1 MSLFTV
7 TDNDKR
13 IYQEHIQPFLPKKMI
28 DIHCHI
34 WLDKHHKTR
43 PLKEGEVKRTVTW
56 PSLVAKDN
64 SVEDLQETYR
74 LMFPDKEV
82 TPLMFASTKRETLEV
97 CNAYVQDAAARTG
110 YPALYYSDPE
120 EDADTLEKH
129 IRDGGFMG
137 VKSYLDLS
145 PSYLPE
151 AEIRIFDFFPKEQL
165 RRLDRMGAIVML
177 HIPRHGR
184 LKDPVNI
191 AQIIEIKQ
199 SFPNIRLI
207 IAHIGRAYTRE
218 DVGQAFEQFKAC
230 GECGTLMFDFCASTS
245 DYAMAKLLEAYGPK
259 HALFGSDM
267 PILRMRMRR
276 IEENGTYINLIPPG
290 LYGDPRQDSHLREVS
305 AEEGEKLTFF
315 MYEEILAFQRAAKQT
330 GLNAEDLE
338 DVFYRNGLALING
351 ARADIYGK

>member
-1 MSLFTV
+1 MTKEFIRNISAVFA
-7 TDNDKR
+7 
-13 IYQEHIQPFLPKKMI
+13 EKMI
-28 DIHCHI
+28 DMHCHI

-43 PLKEGEVKRTVTW
+43 PLKEGRLAHGDLAESGGKGH
-56 PSLVAKDN
+56 

-177 HIPRHGR
+177 HIR
-184 LKDPVNI
+184 
-191 AQIIEIKQ
+191 
-199 SFPNIRLI
+199 
-207 IAHIGRAYTRE
+207 
-218 DVGQAFEQFKAC
+218 
-230 GECGTLMFDFCASTS
+230 GTA
-245 DYAMAKLLEAYGPK
+245 G
-259 HALFGSDM
+259 
-267 PILRMRMRR
+267 
-276 IEENGTYINLIPPG
+276 
-290 LYGDPRQDSHLREVS
+290 
-305 AEEGEKLTFF
+305 
-315 MYEEILAFQRAAKQT
+315 
-330 GLNAEDLE
+330 
-338 DVFYRNGLALING
+338 
-351 ARADIYGK
+351 